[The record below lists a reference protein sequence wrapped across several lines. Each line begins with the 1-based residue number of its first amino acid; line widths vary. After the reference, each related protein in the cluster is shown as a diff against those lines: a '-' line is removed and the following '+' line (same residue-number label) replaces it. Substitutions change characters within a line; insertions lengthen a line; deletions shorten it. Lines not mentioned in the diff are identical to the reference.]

1 MYDEDHPY
9 VTWRRKTTETFRKVR
24 HMSKVHL
31 FCGKIC
37 SGKTWYAEKNWNS
50 SSAVILSRDE
60 VTYDLVDNQLELGEG
75 YDAFAKRVNRY
86 LRKKAVQIVHAGADM
101 ILDWGFWTKADRM
114 EISEYFRA
122 RDITC
127 VWYYMDV
134 SDEQWEKNI
143 AERNRRVE
151 NGKADMTSTW
161 MKGCGI
167 RCFPG
172 LKFRQGKRSMSGS
185 DVLSVQHL
193 FWIDKS
199 IPETYTIQ
207 VLAPVAQ

>member
-1 MYDEDHPY
+1 M
-9 VTWRRKTTETFRKVR
+9 FRKVQY
-24 HMSKVHL
+24 MSKVYL

-37 SGKTWYAEKNWNS
+37 SGKTWYAEKICQS

-75 YDAFAKRVNRY
+75 YDTFAKRVNGY
-86 LRKKAVQIVHAGADM
+86 LRKKAVQIAQAGVDV

-114 EISEYFRA
+114 EISEYFRV
-122 RDITC
+122 RGVSY

-151 NGKADMTSTW
+151 NGEGGYD
-161 MKGCGI
+161 
-167 RCFPG
+167 FYVDEG
-172 LKFRQGKRSMSGS
+172 LRNK
-185 DVLSVQHL
+185 VLSRFEIPAREEMNV
-193 FWIDKS
+193 WIS
-199 IPETYTIQ
+199 R
-207 VLAPVAQ
+207 